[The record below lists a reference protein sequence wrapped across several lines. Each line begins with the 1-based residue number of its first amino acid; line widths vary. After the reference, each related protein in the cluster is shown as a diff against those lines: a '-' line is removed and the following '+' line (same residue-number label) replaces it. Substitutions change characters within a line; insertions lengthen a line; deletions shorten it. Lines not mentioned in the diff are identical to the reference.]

1 MGKTS
6 TVIETIMQLVRCDAS
21 FEILACAPS
30 NATVDALVE
39 RLASTGLTADQLL
52 HLKAPLADTKSV
64 PAMCILWDMVRTNLS
79 FPSYYPS
86 LVIHSLGDLLSA
98 SMLTR

>member
-1 MGKTS
+1 
-6 TVIETIMQLVRCDAS
+6 MQLVRRDTS

-30 NATVDALVE
+30 NAAVDALVE
-39 RLASTGLTADQLL
+39 RLASAGLTADQLL
-52 HLKAPLADTKSV
+52 HLKAPSANMKSV
-64 PAMCILWDMVRTNLS
+64 PATCILRDMVRTNLS

-86 LVIHSLGDLLSA
+86 LVIHSLGGLLGA

>member
-6 TVIETIMQLVRCDAS
+6 TVIETIMQLICCDAS
-21 FEILACAPS
+21 FEILACALS
-30 NATVDALVE
+30 NAAVDALVE
-39 RLASTGLTADQLL
+39 RLASAGLTADQLL
-52 HLKAPLADTKSV
+52 HLKAPSADTKSV
-64 PAMCILWDMVRTNLS
+64 PTTCILRDMVCTNLS

-86 LVIHSLGDLLSA
+86 LVIHSLGDLLGT